1 VIVGRAQEG
10 VAGSNVEDMAKAKD
24 IAKKM
29 KENLQK
35 TSFVVG
41 FDADYE

>member
-1 VIVGRAQEG
+1 
-10 VAGSNVEDMAKAKD
+10 VAGGNAEDMSKAKEH
-24 IAKKM
+24 ARKM

-41 FDADYE
+41 FDEEYA

>member
-1 VIVGRAQEG
+1 MWE
-10 VAGSNVEDMAKAKD
+10 AKEHAR
-24 IAKKM
+24 KM

-41 FDADYE
+41 FDEDYA

>member
-1 VIVGRAQEG
+1 MFYSAQEG
-10 VAGSNVEDMAKAKD
+10 VAGSSLEDMMKAKEH
-24 IAKKM
+24 ARKM

-41 FDADYE
+41 FDAEYA